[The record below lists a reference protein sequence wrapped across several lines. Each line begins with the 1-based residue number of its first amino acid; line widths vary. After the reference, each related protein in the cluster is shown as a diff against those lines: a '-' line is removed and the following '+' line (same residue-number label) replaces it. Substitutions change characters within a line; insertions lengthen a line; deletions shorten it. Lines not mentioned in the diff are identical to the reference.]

1 MSMAWGCMGPIWG
14 RGDRTTY
21 GYTPAGQVSALT
33 DAENQVTLYDYNSR
47 GEKIRETHP
56 DHTSGAAVGTAGYG
70 IVEFSYDPA
79 GRVRMKT
86 DQQGDTCT
94 FTYNL
99 GGQLLSRAYRT
110 AANSPSGTVADSDTF
125 SFLPMAQPGRSRL
138 TSRRGNF

>member
-1 MSMAWGCMGPIWG
+1 V
-14 RGDRTTY
+14 TTY
-21 GYTPAGQVSALT
+21 T
-33 DAENQVTLYDYNSR
+33 YNAR
-47 GEKIRETHP
+47 GEKIRETYP

-70 IVEFSYDPA
+70 IIEFSYDPA

-125 SFLPMAQPGRSRL
+125 TYDRAGRML
-138 TSRRGNF
+138 TARGTRANLLEARFEKPWAGFPAVGR